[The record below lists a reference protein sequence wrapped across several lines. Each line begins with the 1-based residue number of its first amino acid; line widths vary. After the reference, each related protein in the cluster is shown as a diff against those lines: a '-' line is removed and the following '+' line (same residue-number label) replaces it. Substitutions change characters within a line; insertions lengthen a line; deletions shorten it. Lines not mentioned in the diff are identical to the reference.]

1 MSTTDDFRAA
11 VELLRGWGFHVT
23 EWNGCYGRSN
33 GGGWSAGR
41 PVGHINHHYVCSL
54 NPDQGYI
61 NNLVGNL
68 ANGSVVNWFADVHGV
83 AYLIG
88 TGPMNHAGTGNQS
101 VLDRTRMDA
110 PPPSNPA
117 SSAGSISGN
126 SHYSGTEAQHP
137 GDSTPWPGPMLD
149 VVVAINA
156 AEFLVW
162 NYTENRAINHSEW
175 SNRKIDMSAGGGI
188 NSDGWSA
195 AELRRR
201 VAARMSGSGSGDYLD
216 MVSQDE
222 WNALVGKVNAMS
234 TELTNTHKTVD
245 DINWGVNSDQGT
257 RYMVATNTDLTNRAL
272 ASADLANWGINDPSA
287 GARVM
292 IATVDAKVNTLID
305 EDIEAAAIQPPPA
318 APEAAAVVVEP
329 PPA

>member
-1 MSTTDDFRAA
+1 
-11 VELLRGWGFHVT
+11 L
-23 EWNGCYGRSN
+23 NGSQ
-33 GGGWSAGR
+33 
-41 PVGHINHHYVCSL
+41 
-54 NPDQGYI
+54 DYI
-61 NNLVGNL
+61 NGLVSNL

-137 GDSTPWPGPMLD
+137 GDSTPWPTPMLD

-162 NYTENRAINHSEW
+162 GYTENRAINHSEW
-175 SNRKIDMSAGGGI
+175 SNRKIDMSAGGGV

-201 VAARMSGSGSGDYLD
+201 VAAQMTGTALPPNPEPEPEPVEDDDVMQLLKIAGGDGKIYAAN
-216 MVSQDE
+216 V
-222 WNALVGKVNAMS
+222 VGRRFYYIGNPDSLQANQLAGTYSADVK
-234 TELTNTHKTVD
+234 E
-245 DINWGVNSDQGT
+245 IDQGQMNHV
-257 RYMVATNTDLTNRAL
+257 RYACQLQGDDDPATP
-272 ASADLANWGINDPSA
+272 IP
-287 GARVM
+287 
-292 IATVDAKVNTLID
+292 
-305 EDIEAAAIQPPPA
+305 
-318 APEAAAVVVEP
+318 
-329 PPA
+329 